1 MCHAV
6 KAGDT
11 RLLMCDYCVRSY
23 HRSCVGRRAHTG
35 GYWRCPVCVTQ
46 DARALVA
53 APAAAADAV
62 PAAPVAAPAKA
73 MSKTAAKAAARLAA
87 QTATKEAAA
96 AASASLAVTQAE
108 AKAARSARVQARSGM
123 VGPDGLADVDEPL
136 PLTVPMMA
144 IRSFW
149 AGWSA

>member
-46 DARALVA
+46 DARELVA
-53 APAAAADAV
+53 APAAAAADADAV
-62 PAAPVAAPAKA
+62 PAAPVAVKVLSKA
-73 MSKTAAKAAARLAA
+73 AIRAAAKAAD
-87 QTATKEAAA
+87 KEAAA
-96 AASASLAVTQAE
+96 AASASLALAQAE
-108 AKAARSARVQARSGM
+108 AKTARSARVQARGGA
-123 VGPDGLADVDEPL
+123 VGPDGLEDVDEPL